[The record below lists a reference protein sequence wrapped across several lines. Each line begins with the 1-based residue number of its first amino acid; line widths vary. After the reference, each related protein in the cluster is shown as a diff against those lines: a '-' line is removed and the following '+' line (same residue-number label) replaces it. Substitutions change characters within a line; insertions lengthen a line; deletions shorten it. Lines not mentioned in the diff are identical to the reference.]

1 VFDILLELET
11 SLEGTTTAAIAS
23 FAGFVVSMVLYTTIP
38 FAKTGVSWQTPASW
52 LSVVLVGAGL
62 VCFVVF
68 LVTGLITF
76 FNRGYT
82 MPPREPLE

>member
-1 VFDILLELET
+1 
-11 SLEGTTTAAIAS
+11 LEGTTTAAIAS
-23 FAGFVVSMVLYTTIP
+23 LAGFVGSIALYTILP
-38 FAKTGVSWQTPASW
+38 FAKTGVSVSAPGSW

-76 FNRGYT
+76 FNRGSDL
-82 MPPREPLE
+82 PPAERRE